1 MRRIHPVWHVSQ
13 LEPAYESDFVGRTQP
28 TPSPVIVEG
37 EAEHEV
43 DSILDSRLDR
53 RRRPPLMYL
62 VKWSGYDG
70 TPDESTWEP
79 AVNLEHA
86 PNFSLI
92 LFPSLRV
99 QFVLILCVC
108 DLHKSY
114 ITKLSVGNAH
124 FGYAL
129 VGSAAAPFGALPTL
143 HPSPYSS
150 SLPPFPPHH
159 YYLSPHRQRLCP
171 NRRQS

>member
-1 MRRIHPVWHVSQ
+1 MWSNGRVTTVRRMNPPGNLRRTLNMLPISPPNFIVNILINLARLINPQAPFSPITSYFSIH
-13 LEPAYESDFVGRTQP
+13 D
-28 TPSPVIVEG
+28 
-37 EAEHEV
+37 
-43 DSILDSRLDR
+43 
-53 RRRPPLMYL
+53 
-62 VKWSGYDG
+62 
-70 TPDESTWEP
+70 
-79 AVNLEHA
+79 

-129 VGSAAAPFGALPTL
+129 VGSAAAPFGARPML

-150 SLPPFPPHH
+150 SLPPIPPHH
-159 YYLSPHRQRLCP
+159 YYPSPHRQRLCP